1 MRRKDRE
8 VTQVSEIKKILD
20 KCKVFRIGMVD
31 ESGVYILPLNFG
43 YSFKEDKLE
52 LYFHGAKVGKK
63 VDLLTEDL
71 KIGFEMDC
79 EHQLIEDQD
88 PCEYSFKFAS
98 IIGQGRVSSISED
111 LEKIKAL
118 NFIMK
123 QQTGR
128 EFKFSQKML
137 ENVLVYKI
145 VVEKYSAKRLV

>member
-1 MRRKDRE
+1 M
-8 VTQVSEIKKILD
+8 
-20 KCKVFRIGMVD
+20 
-31 ESGVYILPLNFG
+31 
-43 YSFKEDKLE
+43 
-52 LYFHGAKVGKK
+52 
-63 VDLLTEDL
+63 LTEDL

-128 EFKFSQKML
+128 EFKLSQKML